1 MQWHSSG
8 GRRHAP
14 REENVQYLWTFIR
27 HQIILGRVWYVFKN
41 PSQNFNT
48 LKWIVH
54 LQKEGM
60 WFCTKPLWFCAS
72 HGPYAQ
78 RLILGKYH
86 FCSGVNSQPESRKIC
101 FHNVGMKCHQP
112 GRCCCME
119 NAWFCSRVDRGNK
132 TPYYPSTFGFQLV
145 MTTAC
150 VPTASLKSLLLQSQP
165 NCLIIT
171 ILCTYRMH
179 FL

>member
-1 MQWHSSG
+1 MQ
-8 GRRHAP
+8 
-14 REENVQYLWTFIR
+14 
-27 HQIILGRVWYVFKN
+27 YVFKN
-41 PSQNFNT
+41 PSQDFNT

-54 LQKEGM
+54 LQKEGI

-132 TPYYPSTFGFQLV
+132 
-145 MTTAC
+145 
-150 VPTASLKSLLLQSQP
+150 
-165 NCLIIT
+165 NT
-171 ILCTYRMH
+171 ILSLDLWFPTWNDHGLCSNSLPEVIIASEPAELLDNNNSLHLQNAFPLRNAK
-179 FL
+179 